1 MRWIKRITGA
11 RCAAAIALVATA
23 MSMPLFAQAPAP
35 PTPRFVVVLDAAHGG
50 DDTGGH
56 SNEWVEK
63 NLTLA
68 LSVRLRSLLGARG
81 IPVVTTRESDMTL
94 DAGQRDA
101 ITNHAN
107 AQVCITLHG
116 SLTGTGVHLFASSIA
131 PAARAKFVPWET
143 AQAPWVTESV
153 ALEGV
158 VNSALLH
165 AGFAV
170 TAGRTAMTVLDSMT
184 CPAIAVEVSPDK
196 NATVTPAESLND
208 AAYQARVTDGL
219 AAAILE
225 WRSEGPHL
233 EGSGSGQAT
242 QPSGAGATQP

>member
-1 MRWIKRITGA
+1 MRPA
-11 RCAAAIALVATA
+11 RRRAALILLAAAAGG
-23 MSMPLFAQAPAP
+23 PGFAQAPAA

-56 SNEWVEK
+56 SSDWMEK

-81 IPVVTTRESDMTL
+81 IPVVTTRESDTTL

-101 ITNHAN
+101 IANHAN

-131 PAARAKFVPWET
+131 PAARTKFIPWDT

-170 TAGRTAMTVLDSMT
+170 TAGRTAMPVLDSMT

-225 WRSEGPHL
+225 WRSEAPHL
-233 EGSGSGQAT
+233 EASGQA
-242 QPSGAGATQP
+242 SSAGAGQP

>member
-1 MRWIKRITGA
+1 MEHARRGA
-11 RCAAAIALVATA
+11 ALGLLAAAVSVPA
-23 MSMPLFAQAPAP
+23 FAQAPQSPA
-35 PTPRFVVVLDAAHGG
+35 PRFVVVLDAAHGG

-56 SNEWVEK
+56 SNEWMEK

-81 IPVVTTRESDMTL
+81 IPVVTTRESDTTL

-101 ITNHAN
+101 IANHAN

-131 PAARAKFVPWET
+131 PAARVKFVPWDT
-143 AQAPWVTESV
+143 AQAAWVTESV

-158 VNSALLH
+158 VYSALLH
-165 AGFAV
+165 SGFAV
-170 TAGRTAMTVLDSMT
+170 TAGRTAMPVLDSMT

-208 AAYQARVTDGL
+208 ATYQARVTDEL

-225 WRSEGPHL
+225 WRSEAPHL
-233 EGSGSGQAT
+233 EASGQAS
-242 QPSGAGATQP
+242 PSASGAGAAQP